1 MIRFLTLLCVFIVT
15 VHTDRA
21 ADNTSSGGQFSA
33 KPDTGSHEISGR
45 RNSRDNAPLMHVVRD
60 GEELYIASRT
70 DATRDI
76 VFHFRPCMFNKL
88 YTFYRVGFRAAGD
101 AAPSSDA
108 TAADVTWVNVTSSDN
123 IGPMRVEHGGWCGAN
138 HSYLEAGRV
147 KTARNEGYE
156 VFADGKPVKEKAN
169 LYASRLEI
177 RVRNT
182 IYNPAKAP
190 AQDAERLSSP
200 LCTENVVYSVEGNS
214 IRVTARHSFVNETP
228 VTILHYYGMQSMFL
242 GEDLLMTPGGR
253 FPDFTP
259 VAEGGMNFSRGD
271 YPAFRRFIEK
281 NSANGTCQSSWLL
294 DDGLGSHAQIG
305 EDTFV
310 FTKSNGKSYHHLVY
324 GCQRVKG
331 DETSWSGLYTWFQR
345 PIADDAD
352 LLIYAGR
359 MEGCDVL
366 FIDAKRAFS
375 DRRID
380 LPARLAGRK
389 DSVLQQDA
397 ALEIAQAGGKITV
410 RAVAPASAIV
420 RFFDNS
426 EFKIQNSQL

>member
-1 MIRFLTLLCVFIVT
+1 MIRFLTLLCAFIVS
-15 VHTDRA
+15 VHPGRA
-21 ADNTSSGGQFSA
+21 ADNTSAGRQFSA
-33 KPDTGSHEISGR
+33 KPDTESPKKSGR
-45 RNSRDNAPLMHVVRD
+45 RNSQNNTPPMHVIRN
-60 GEELYIASRT
+60 GEELYIAGNIDPT
-70 DATRDI
+70 TDI
-76 VFHFRPCMFNKL
+76 VYHFRRCMFNEL
-88 YTFYRVGFRAAGD
+88 YTFYRVGFRMAAE
-101 AAPSSDA
+101 AAPFSDA
-108 TAADVTWVNVTSSDN
+108 TAAQVSWVNVTTSDN
-123 IGPMRVEHGGWCGAN
+123 IGPMRIEHGGWCGAN

-156 VFADGKPVKEKAN
+156 VFADGKPVKKKAN

-310 FTKSNGKSYHHLVY
+310 FTNSNGKSYHHLVC

-331 DETSWSGLYTWFQR
+331 DETSWSGLYTWFR
-345 PIADDAD
+345 KPVADDAD
-352 LLIYAGR
+352 LLVYEGR
-359 MEGCDVL
+359 IEGRNIL
-366 FIDAKRAFS
+366 FIDAKRPFS
-375 DRRID
+375 NRRIA
-380 LPARLAGRK
+380 LPARYTSRK
-389 DSVLQQDA
+389 FTILQQDTA
-397 ALEIAQAGGKITV
+397 IDPGETVGAGGITIT
-410 RAVAPASAIV
+410 ATAPASIV
-420 RFFDNS
+420 LRF
-426 EFKIQNSQL
+426 